1 MARYLM
7 LSMTNPRYAASCR
20 IVYALIA
27 WLFSPLI
34 SYQVARVTLDGTLNG
49 MPFSI
54 SRTKAASKNGLVFL
68 LNGEDLTTQSV
79 KETQAVIEELMGV
92 TVDILS
98 RTMFHG
104 QHAINELLEATDA
117 KLKEELSLLVPLKL
131 WQTAATTARARG
143 RAANKKSSELEGMI
157 SLREHDLQRLVAKY
171 KEAESIANEKQLK
184 LSRLETLYEKQNNAT
199 HEESK
204 DVDFQELEGM
214 FEGIESDLVS
224 LTKAYEKF
232 QKDKDIVT
240 SPLREELQSAR
251 NLYDSLAKMVQHDER
266 EEYAASLN
274 AKHALQRVHETEIKW
289 SVNLQGDK
297 SGLSA
302 PDICPTCRQPIGDGH
317 SHEAFELQMSTEIDD
332 IIARRNATQNTLD
345 NVQKRLQ
352 ERRIDL
358 QHQEAVLIYA
368 ERAMDKLH
376 LEWQSKID
384 EVEEA
389 RDSRKR
395 ERNAISEQM
404 AAAARKSQAYAKVES
419 ALSNINMEKAA
430 KEYAQRT
437 ASSIEQEVQEVQ
449 HRLEAMRKELEA
461 ENKIGRVMLD
471 LADFFGPRGVQTFVL
486 QNVVELLQVCS
497 QTYLDDLSDGSQRLD
512 LALDA
517 GDRISRSEYVVGADG
532 IYKERPLA
540 TLSGGQ
546 WRRCSLALTFGFA
559 ELVARQGKFRPSM
572 CVLDEPLTHLDRSG
586 RSKVG
591 EVIRKMLRPA
601 DSEGMK
607 GFGFMGMSTVL
618 IILQDLAAEELDEA
632 FDCIDEVI
640 KEDSAS
646 RVKIDGFFAT

>member
-1 MARYLM
+1 MLLVPGQYL
-7 LSMTNPRYAASCR
+7 LVSPGF
-20 IVYALIA
+20 
-27 WLFSPLI
+27 FSSQI
-34 SYQVARVTLDGTLNG
+34 SNQVARVTLDGTLNG

-54 SRTKAASKNGLVFL
+54 SRTKTASKNGLVFQ

-92 TVDILS
+92 TVEILS

-131 WQTAATTARARG
+131 WQTAATTARAKG
-143 RAANKKSSELEGMI
+143 RTAAKKSSELEGMI
-157 SLREHDLQRLVAKY
+157 SLREHDLQHLVAKY
-171 KEAESIANEKQLK
+171 KDAETIVNEKQAK
-184 LSRLETLYEKQNNAT
+184 LARLETLYEKQKKAT

-204 DVDFQELEGM
+204 DIDFQELEKM

-224 LTKAYEKF
+224 LTKTFEKF
-232 QKDKDIVT
+232 QKEKEIVT
-240 SPLREELQSAR
+240 SPIREELQSAR
-251 NLYDSLAKMVQHDER
+251 NLFDSLAKMVQQDER

-274 AKHALQRVHETEIKW
+274 VKLALQRVHETEIKW
-289 SVNLQGDK
+289 SVNLQDDK

-302 PDICPTCRQPIGDGH
+302 PDVCPTCSQPIGDGH
-317 SHEAFELQMSTEIDD
+317 SHEAFELQMSNEIDD
-332 IIARRNATQNTLD
+332 SIGRRNAAQNALD
-345 NVQKRLQ
+345 DVQKRLQ
-352 ERRIDL
+352 QRRVDL
-358 QHQEAVLIYA
+358 QHQEAVLKSA
-368 ERAMDKLH
+368 ESALDKLQM
-376 LEWQSKID
+376 EWQSKID

-389 RDSRKR
+389 LDCRKR
-395 ERNAISEQM
+395 ERNSISEQM
-404 AAAARKSQAYAKVES
+404 AAAARKSQAYAKIES
-419 ALSNINMEKAA
+419 AVSNINMEKAA
-430 KEYAQRT
+430 KEYAQKT
-437 ASSIEQEVQEVQ
+437 ASSIEQELQEVQ
-449 HRLEAMRKELEA
+449 HRLEEMKKELEA
-461 ENKIGRVMLD
+461 ENKVGRVMLD
-471 LADFFGPRGVQTFVL
+471 LADFFGQRGVQTFVL
-486 QNVVELLQVCS
+486 QNVVEVLQVCS

-517 GDRISRSEYVVGADG
+517 GDRISRSAYVVGSDG

-559 ELVARQGKFRPSM
+559 ELVARHGKFRPSM

-591 EVIRKMLRPA
+591 EVIRKMLRTA
-601 DSEGMK
+601 DSEGVK